1 MEGVVEALNRARAL
15 SIEDLKAKASAAGN
29 LFPADPVRTEL
40 FRAANLSPHYPA
52 VRDLKNRRIVA
63 FDAKDRHTRIFDL
76 MRNALLDAVA
86 PNETRIIAVAGPA
99 RGCGIS
105 TLAANLAFSI
115 ARNRQWEVAVAAFD
129 RPHTFDEIGLRITS
143 TRSGMVAGAETDKVQ
158 VEGST
163 LYLVNLDSLAG
174 DGLETTRRAT
184 LVGNWT
190 DRVRQECGPT
200 IMILD
205 LPPLPTSDEGASI
218 ARRADA
224 ALIVMGVGSSKLA
237 DLEACRSALAR
248 TPHYIVLNKARPH
261 GL

>member
-15 SIEDLKAKASAAGN
+15 SIEDLKAKAGAVGN
-29 LFPADPVRTEL
+29 SSSADPARTEL

-52 VRDLKNRRIVA
+52 VGDLKNRRIVA
-63 FDAKDRHTRIFDL
+63 FDSKDRHTRIFDL
-76 MRNALLDAVA
+76 VRNALLEAVGPDESRVFAVA
-86 PNETRIIAVAGPA
+86 APA

-115 ARNRQWEVAVAAFD
+115 ARNRQWEVVMA
-129 RPHTFDEIGLRITS
+129 TFDQPRTFTELGLRTTS
-143 TRSGMVAGAETDKVQ
+143 TRSGVVAGAETDKVQ

-163 LYLVNLDSLAG
+163 LYLANLDSLAG
-174 DGLETTRRAT
+174 DGPETTRRAT

-205 LPPLPTSDEGASI
+205 LPPLPTSDEAASI

-224 ALIVMGVGSSKLA
+224 ALLVMGVGSSTLA